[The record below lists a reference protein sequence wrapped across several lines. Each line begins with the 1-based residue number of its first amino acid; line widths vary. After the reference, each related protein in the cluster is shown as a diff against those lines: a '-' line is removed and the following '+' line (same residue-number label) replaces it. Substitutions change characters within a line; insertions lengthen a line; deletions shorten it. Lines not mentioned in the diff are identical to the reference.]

1 MTAPLPDPS
10 LPWPIPL
17 AAVAIIAER
26 ESLRLRAYLCPAGV
40 PTIGWGETDG
50 VRLGDTCTKEQADR
64 WLCEDLTDRTR
75 AVLEMLTVH
84 PGPNQLGALVSLA
97 YNIGLRDD
105 RGRRG
110 LYYTTVRRL
119 HNAGDVQGAARA
131 FDLLNQARDPKTGK
145 LDVLPGLTIRRKQE
159 AALYVTPEP
168 DEPPVPMPQAVEPE
182 SKPTSSP
189 TIRTGATITAGGIIA
204 AAQEWGGQVTG
215 LKPMLDTARGLLV
228 DTLGVPPGA
237 ILPLV
242 MIGAGALV
250 IYWRRRQRSEGW
262 A

>member
-1 MTAPLPDPS
+1 MPLPDPS

-50 VRLGDTCTKEQADR
+50 VHLGDICTKEQADR
-64 WLCEDLTDRTR
+64 WLCEDLTDRAK
-75 AVLEMLTVH
+75 AVLAMLTVR

-105 RGRRG
+105 KRKRG

-119 HNAGDVQGAARA
+119 HDAGDHEGAARA
-131 FDLLNQARDPKTGK
+131 FDLLNQARNPKTGQ
-145 LDVLPGLTIRRKQE
+145 LEVLRGLTIRRKQE

-250 IYWRRRQRSEGW
+250 IYWRRRQRTEGW

>member
-1 MTAPLPDPS
+1 M
-10 LPWPIPL
+10 

-50 VRLGDTCTKEQADR
+50 VQLGDTCTKEQADR
-64 WLCEDLTDRTR
+64 WLCDDLADRTK
-75 AVLEMLTVH
+75 AVLAMMTVR
-84 PGPNQLGALVSLA
+84 PSPNQLGALVSLA

-105 RGRRG
+105 KRKRG

-119 HNAGDVQGAARA
+119 HNEMDFDGAARA
-131 FDLLNQARDPKTGK
+131 FDLLNKARNPKTGQ
-145 LDVLPGLTIRRKQE
+145 LEVLRGLTIRRKLE

-168 DEPPVPMPQAVEPE
+168 DDPPAPMPQAVEPE
-182 SKPTSSP
+182 SKLTESP
-189 TIRTGATITAGGIIA
+189 LARTGAGLGLGGVVA
-204 AAQEWGGQVTG
+204 AVQEWGGSITG

-228 DTLGVPPGA
+228 DTLGVPPGL
-237 ILPLV
+237 ILPLALL
-242 MIGAGALV
+242 GAAGLV
-250 IYWRRRQRSEGW
+250 VYWRRRQRAEGW